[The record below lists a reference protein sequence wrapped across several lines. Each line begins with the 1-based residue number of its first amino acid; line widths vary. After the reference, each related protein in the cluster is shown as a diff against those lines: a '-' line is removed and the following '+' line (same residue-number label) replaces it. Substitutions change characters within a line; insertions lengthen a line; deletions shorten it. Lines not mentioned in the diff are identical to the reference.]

1 MGVNVFKSAAERR
14 IEALTWGALLVWVGI
29 SLIVDLHR
37 GVPSL
42 VAGSILLL
50 SALDQRV
57 RGWEAGIILWAG
69 GLALTISGLND
80 LRAGHHHLSV
90 LAIVLILIGG
100 SIVLRAISGPGPR
113 ARRRRQILE
122 SVKEQRGPFDGGPYR
137 DI

>member
-1 MGVNVFKSAAERR
+1 VSVNVFKSAAERR

-42 VAGSILLL
+42 VAGSILLV
-50 SALDQRV
+50 SALYQRV

-113 ARRRRQILE
+113 ARRRRQFLE
-122 SVKEQRGPFDGGPYR
+122 SVKEQGPFDAGPYR

>member
-1 MGVNVFKSAAERR
+1 VNVFKSAAERR

-42 VAGSILLL
+42 VAGSILLV
-50 SALDQRV
+50 SALYQRV

-113 ARRRRQILE
+113 ARRRRQFLE
-122 SVKEQRGPFDGGPYR
+122 SVKEQGPFDAGPYR

>member
-1 MGVNVFKSAAERR
+1 MLKSVAERR

-50 SALDQRV
+50 SAIYQRV

-80 LRAGHHHLSV
+80 LRAGHHHLSA
-90 LAIVLILIGG
+90 LAIILILIGG
-100 SIVLRAISGPGPR
+100 SIVLRAVGGESPR
-113 ARRRRQILE
+113 ARRRKRILE
-122 SVKEQRGPFDGGPYR
+122 SVKEQQDQFDRSPYR

>member
-1 MGVNVFKSAAERR
+1 MNPFKSAGERR
-14 IEALTWGALLVWVGI
+14 VEALTWGALLVWVGV

-50 SALDQRV
+50 SAIYQRF

-69 GLALTISGLND
+69 GLALTLSGLND

-100 SIVLRAISGPGPR
+100 AIVLRAVGGESPR
-113 ARRRRQILE
+113 QRRRKRFLQA
-122 SVKEQRGPFDGGPYR
+122 VQDQRDQFDRGPFR

>member
-1 MGVNVFKSAAERR
+1 MLKSAAERR
-14 IEALTWGALLVWVGI
+14 IEAFTWGALLVWVGV

-42 VAGSILLL
+42 VAGSIMLL
-50 SALDQRV
+50 SAIYQRM

-80 LRAGHHHLSV
+80 LRAGHHHFSV

-100 SIVLRAISGPGPR
+100 SIVLRAIGGETPR
-113 ARRRRQILE
+113 QKRRKRILE
-122 SVKEQRGPFDGGPYR
+122 AVQNQRDQFDRGPYR

>member
-1 MGVNVFKSAAERR
+1 MNVFKSAAERR

-42 VAGSILLL
+42 VAGSILLV
-50 SALDQRV
+50 SALYQRV

-113 ARRRRQILE
+113 ARRRRQFLE
-122 SVKEQRGPFDGGPYR
+122 SVKEQGPFDAGPYR

>member
-1 MGVNVFKSAAERR
+1 MLKSVAERR
-14 IEALTWGALLVWVGI
+14 IEALAWGALLVWVGI

-50 SALDQRV
+50 SAIYQRV

-80 LRAGHHHLSV
+80 LRTGHHHLSA
-90 LAIVLILIGG
+90 LAIILILIGG
-100 SIVLRAISGPGPR
+100 SIVLRAVGGESPR
-113 ARRRRQILE
+113 ARRRKRILE
-122 SVKEQRGPFDGGPYR
+122 SVKEQQDQFDRSPYR